1 MKRKFVVA
9 AAVAVA
15 FLIAAG
21 GMGAV
26 KQQFFPSS
34 DRPELLAEV
43 QMPEGTSIE
52 TTDAVAKKV
61 ENWLRRQPEAKI
73 VTTYVGGGAPRFFIS
88 YNPELADPSFA
99 KIIVLT
105 DNAEARDRLKLRLRD
120 RIAQGLAPEAR
131 LRVAQLVFGP
141 YQHFPIAFRVMGPD
155 ADTLRG
161 ITQKVVGIM
170 RAKPEYT

>member
-1 MKRKFVVA
+1 MHHKIIVALAVFGVFALAVV
-9 AAVAVA
+9 
-15 FLIAAG
+15 

-52 TTDAVAKKV
+52 ATDAVAKKV
-61 ENWLRRQPEAKI
+61 EAWLRRQPEAKI

-88 YNPELADPSFA
+88 YDPELPDPSFA

-105 DNAEARDRLKLRLRD
+105 KDAAARDTLKLRLRA
-120 RIAQGLAPEAR
+120 RIAQGLAPGR
-131 LRVAQLVFGP
+131 
-141 YQHFPIAFRVMGPD
+141 D
-155 ADTLRG
+155 ADTS
-161 ITQKVVGIM
+161 
-170 RAKPEYT
+170 